1 MASFPS
7 RNIFIIH
14 PVLFVSAQTSQ
25 GIKIEPFLLLNFT
38 YLVVHGKEQED
49 TNPQDQVSLMANVR
63 LPQIDLRQPEL
74 RRTSNHPK
82 RGIAPAV
89 TDKNVGQWNSSAERS
104 NKDVDL
110 DLTELNIPQAVVS
123 EGIQVKIPRFTYID
137 LPEQRH
143 ALDPPAAL
151 FKSRPSKPSGHDKP
165 GRVEA
170 SPRSNHFSARLLRDG
185 LSRSVL
191 KNTSEPRRNVT
202 KLTSL
207 EHQSR
212 TGRPEVFTAPETRGS
227 RGRGNQAKKASRP
240 MAMAPGSTKV
250 TGARARYEEK
260 GPANENHQTHGASTM
275 RALIT
280 SPQTTT
286 TPSTTTDSFHLS
298 SSPKVTAHHARH
310 HSSPRQWT
318 DYANHTSKQSQ
329 QESPVRS
336 APRRSRGG
344 TMSRRALSSFPVH
357 RGTLQRQSTGPVARP
372 SYQWTTWVEIHVI
385 LFRLSPTI
393 STGDL
398 WSNFHDEGNITFIEI
413 FEDSS
418 GSRTGKAKIK
428 FR

>member
-1 MASFPS
+1 MASFPGC
-7 RNIFIIH
+7 NIFIIH
-14 PVLFVSAQTSQ
+14 PVLFVSAQTSK
-25 GIKIEPFLLLNFT
+25 GIKSEPSLLLNFA
-38 YLVVHGKEQED
+38 YLVVHGKEPED
-49 TNPQDQVSLMANVR
+49 TNSQDQGSLMANVR

-82 RGIAPAV
+82 RGIAPAI
-89 TDKNVGQWNSSAERS
+89 TDKNVRQWDSSAERS
-104 NKDVDL
+104 NKDVGL
-110 DLTELNIPQAVVS
+110 DLTELNITQAVVS
-123 EGIQVKIPRFTYID
+123 KGIKVKIPRFTYID
-137 LPEQRH
+137 PPEQRH

-151 FKSRPSKPSGHDKP
+151 FKSRPSKPSGQDKP

-170 SPRSNHFSARLLRDG
+170 SPRFNHFSARLLRDG
-185 LSRSVL
+185 VSRSVL
-191 KNTSEPRRNVT
+191 KNTSKPRRNVT

-212 TGRPEVFTAPETRGS
+212 TGRREVLTAPETRGS
-227 RGRGNQAKKASRP
+227 RGRGNQGKKASRP
-240 MAMAPGSTKV
+240 MAPGSTKV
-250 TGARARYEEK
+250 TGARARRYEE

-275 RALIT
+275 RAPIT

-298 SSPKVTAHHARH
+298 SPPKVTAHHARH

-336 APRRSRGG
+336 APRRSRGR

-372 SYQWTTWVEIHVI
+372 SNQWTTWVEIHVM

-398 WSNFHDEGNITFIEI
+398 WSSFHDEGNITFIEI